1 MFVNKALWQKCYLS
15 LLFLQ
20 VIEKQHRMME
30 QLGSQIQVIFF
41 FFYTLSFHS
50 KLPIIIVWLLAVRGT
65 TDYV

>member
-1 MFVNKALWQKCYLS
+1 MLS
-15 LLFLQ
+15 FSSLFAGNRETTSYDGTAG
-20 VIEKQHRMME
+20 IPNT
-30 QLGSQIQVIFF
+30 GDFFF